1 MRAGIDQA
9 SMHIRTV
16 SSEPSLIALERR
28 NIDEGSGQIIYTS
41 YVIMVLFAYSSSE
54 WSGRRACTFA
64 QSHQSLWK
72 SHSKEGM

>member
-28 NIDEGSGQIIYTS
+28 NIDEGSGQISYTS
-41 YVIMVLFAYSSSE
+41 YVIKVLFAYSSSE
-54 WSGRRACTFA
+54 
-64 QSHQSLWK
+64 
-72 SHSKEGM
+72 